1 MKQVRAVPVVLFFI
15 VFSIL
20 LSSRYEVHSDT
31 DQDTDNRLSLGLKYD
46 LSFARPYFTGA
57 YPGETDRTDK
67 VGRTDMSDETKSS
80 GCMGC
85 SCEIVPPARH
95 DFYLSDSA
103 GPIRLPGSDGYYD
116 EGYPKE
122 VDDLVDDYFDGDI
135 SYGELEDR
143 LDDLGWGLDP
153 YWGPYPYSKLRLAM
167 MGCDGYYY
175 SGYGS
180 YGYRPYPETDGI
192 QFDQFRLINPQRI
205 RVD

>member
-1 MKQVRAVPVVLFFI
+1 M
-15 VFSIL
+15 
-20 LSSRYEVHSDT
+20 
-31 DQDTDNRLSLGLKYD
+31 
-46 LSFARPYFTGA
+46 
-57 YPGETDRTDK
+57 
-67 VGRTDMSDETKSS
+67 
-80 GCMGC
+80 
-85 SCEIVPPARH
+85 
-95 DFYLSDSA
+95 
-103 GPIRLPGSDGYYD
+103 
-116 EGYPKE
+116 
-122 VDDLVDDYFDGDI
+122 DDLVDDYFDGDI